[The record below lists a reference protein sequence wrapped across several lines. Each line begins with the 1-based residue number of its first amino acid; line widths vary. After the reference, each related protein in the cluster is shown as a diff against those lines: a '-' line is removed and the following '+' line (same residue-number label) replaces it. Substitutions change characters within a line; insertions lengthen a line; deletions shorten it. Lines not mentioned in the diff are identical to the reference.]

1 MVEAFAQRRDFVFAK
16 LSEIRGVRAIK
27 PGGAFYFLFDVRS
40 FYGKRFRDQLVRN
53 SATMGTYLLDAHR
66 VATIPGI
73 AFGND
78 DCLRISYACSMS
90 ELEKGLA
97 RIKEGLEALA

>member
-1 MVEAFAQRRDFVFAK
+1 
-16 LSEIRGVRAIK
+16 
-27 PGGAFYFLFDVRS
+27 
-40 FYGKRFRDQLVRN
+40 
-53 SATMGTYLLDAHR
+53 MGTYLLDAHR